1 MVIGEFLRKL
11 QENLRKEQELIE
23 QHMGSGGCG
32 DFIEYSR
39 KVGTISGLE
48 QSITTIDETISKLN
62 EEDQE

>member
-23 QHMGSGGCG
+23 RHMGSGGCG

-39 KVGTISGLE
+39 KVGTISGIE
-48 QSITTIDETISKLN
+48 MAIATIDETVRTLN
-62 EEDQE
+62 EEDQA